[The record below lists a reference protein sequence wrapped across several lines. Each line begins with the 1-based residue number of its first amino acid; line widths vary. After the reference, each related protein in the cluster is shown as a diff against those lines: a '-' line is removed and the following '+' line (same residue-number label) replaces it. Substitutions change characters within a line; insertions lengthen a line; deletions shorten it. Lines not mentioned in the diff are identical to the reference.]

1 MTVEVYLDDGD
12 GISFKEAADWA
23 ASNCAGYLN
32 VNITAIS
39 EIAILLGA
47 DEIAVYEFS
56 NSADAAWF
64 TMQWKGRNYGT

>member
-1 MTVEVYLDDGD
+1 MSIEVYLDDSD
-12 GISFKEAADWA
+12 GVSFKEAADWA

-32 VNITAIS
+32 VNITDVS
-39 EIAILLGA
+39 DVSYTA

-64 TMQWKGRNYGT
+64 TMRWKGR